1 VSMNAIKEEPVTR
14 TRESVR
20 FEPSIIPYIL
30 KSHHITLNN
39 NTQQYQA
46 RVKSELRVLL
56 VRSNVNHVVTTG
68 VLASLPEMMRTS
80 FMPVVS
86 VKSDMRVKHVK
97 KRVIARTIVTVNCA
111 GEESACVHPDIRVQ
125 HVQSRHLVVIASMA
139 SVSTPSV
146 SVKKD
151 GEEIRVILRSSVI
164 QLIATDEVVV

>member
-1 VSMNAIKEEPVTR
+1 M
-14 TRESVR
+14 
-20 FEPSIIPYIL
+20 
-30 KSHHITLNN
+30 
-39 NTQQYQA
+39 
-46 RVKSELRVLL
+46 KSELRVLH
-56 VRSNVNHVVTTG
+56 VRSNVNHGVIIE

-80 FMPVVS
+80 FMRVVS
-86 VKSDMRVKHVK
+86 VKSDMRVKHVS
-97 KRVIARTIVTVNCA
+97 KRVIARMIVTVIYA

>member
-1 VSMNAIKEEPVTR
+1 M
-14 TRESVR
+14 
-20 FEPSIIPYIL
+20 
-30 KSHHITLNN
+30 
-39 NTQQYQA
+39 
-46 RVKSELRVLL
+46 KSELRVLH
-56 VRSNVNHVVTTG
+56 VRSNVNHGVIIE

-86 VKSDMRVKHVK
+86 VKSDMRVKHVS
-97 KRVIARTIVTVNCA
+97 KRVIARMIVTVIYA
-111 GEESACVHPDIRVQ
+111 GEVSACVHPDIRVQ
-125 HVQSRHLVVIASMA
+125 HVQSRHLVAIASMA